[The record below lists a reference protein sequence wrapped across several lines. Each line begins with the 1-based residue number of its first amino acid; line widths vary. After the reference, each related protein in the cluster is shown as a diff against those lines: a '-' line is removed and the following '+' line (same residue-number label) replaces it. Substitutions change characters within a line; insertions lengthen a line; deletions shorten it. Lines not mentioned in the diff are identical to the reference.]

1 MDEVDSTTFADGFVK
16 RLNRFVAGIDARE
29 ASFAVRGFSSSDT
42 QSQQRLESIGN
53 VFLAGYNAALLA
65 SATSQLKGTIA
76 AFERRFRGFVIEG
89 AAMGCAIADAM
100 PWARL
105 SGPNDRS
112 FTFLTEHREL
122 HPYLS
127 TVGIGWALA
136 RIPWRRHTY
145 LCQVDPFLASLAF
158 DGWGFHDVYFKP
170 RRLAKPGANRA
181 VARLG
186 GVLALRSWDQGAG
199 RALWFTSGGQFK
211 AAADQIR
218 TLSEHRRSD
227 LFSGLGLAMT
237 YAAGSAIP
245 SRDEIRTSVGG
256 YIDDLRQGSAF
267 GLEAHV
273 RAGTLHEE
281 NQRMAQA
288 LTSRE
293 PTALVEMVRAEMP
306 ARSLNCQSIETGQL
320 AYQHWRAR
328 VARAL
333 AKHDRKEGQ

>member
-1 MDEVDSTTFADGFVK
+1 MKEVDSTTFADRFVK
-16 RLNRFVAGIDARE
+16 RLNRLVAGIDARE
-29 ASFAVRGFSSSDT
+29 ASFAARGFPSSDT
-42 QSQQRLESIGN
+42 QSQQRLESIGRF
-53 VFLAGYNAALLA
+53 FLAGYNAALFA

-76 AFERRFRGFVIEG
+76 AFEGRFRGFVIEG

-112 FTFLTEHREL
+112 YTFLTEHREF

-136 RIPWRRHTY
+136 RIPWRRRTY
-145 LCQVDPFLASLAF
+145 LCQVDPFLISLAF

-170 RRLAKPGANRA
+170 GRLARPTANRA
-181 VARLG
+181 IACLG

-199 RALWFTSGGQFK
+199 RALWFTSGGRFK

-245 SRDEIRTSVGG
+245 SCDEVRKLAGAYVG
-256 YIDDLRQGSAF
+256 DLRQGSAF
-267 GLEAHV
+267 GLEAHA

-281 NQRMAQA
+281 NERMARA

-293 PTALVEMVRAEMP
+293 PTALVEIVRAEMP
-306 ARSLNCQSIETGQL
+306 APSLTCLSIETGQL
-320 AYQHWRAR
+320 AYQRWRAR

-333 AKHDRKEGQ
+333 AEHDSEGGQ